1 MFTNLFDFS
10 FDRTAKQAIGF
21 YVAWLVIL
29 AVACG
34 LVSAAATPLLG
45 ASNFRTGFST
55 GVKVGQSFSIL
66 ANTVLAFWILKSKNS
81 FSFGNVVL
89 AFIAGALSILGG
101 GLLGLI
107 PAAYLTTRPNITDR
121 SA

>member
-10 FDRTAKQAIGF
+10 INRTAKQAVGF
-21 YVAWLVIL
+21 YIAWLVIL
-29 AVACG
+29 AVSCG
-34 LVSAAATPLLG
+34 LVSAAASPLLG
-45 ASNFRTGFST
+45 ASNFRTGFSA

-66 ANTVLAFWILKSKNS
+66 ANTVVAFWILKSKRS

-89 AFIAGALSILGG
+89 AFLAGALSILGG

-107 PAAYLTTRPNITDR
+107 PAAYLTTRPNNAER
-121 SA
+121 SE

>member
-21 YVAWLVIL
+21 YITWLVIIS
-29 AVACG
+29 VACG
-34 LVSAAATPLLG
+34 LVSAAASPLLG
-45 ASNFRTGFST
+45 ASNFQTGFSS

-66 ANTVLAFWILKSKNS
+66 ADTVVAFWILKSKHS

-89 AFIAGALSILGG
+89 AFLAGVLSILGG

-107 PAAYLTTRPNITDR
+107 PAAYLTTRPNNTER
-121 SA
+121 SV